1 MTITKVVRTY
11 SRSVNLKKPDGSEM
25 WIRHEA
31 TVEAM
36 LDENDSQSQF
46 PTQTVD
52 EKVLTLEA
60 MVRKEVTSALK
71 SEREGL
77 EKMWAKEASSTDE
90 PFPGKTPSV
99 ASMPKL

>member
-11 SRSVNLKKPDGSEM
+11 SRSINLTKPDGNEM

-31 TVEAM
+31 TVEAF

-77 EKMWAKEASSTDE
+77 QKLWAKEAGE
-90 PFPGKTPSV
+90 PFEGKTPNV

>member
-1 MTITKVVRTY
+1 
-11 SRSVNLKKPDGSEM
+11 M

-31 TVEAM
+31 TVEAL
-36 LDENDSQSQF
+36 LDENDSQTQF
-46 PTQTVD
+46 PAQTVD

-77 EKMWAKEASSTDE
+77 EKMWAKEAGE
-90 PFPGKTPSV
+90 PFEGKTPNV
-99 ASMPKL
+99 ASMPNL

>member
-1 MTITKVVRTY
+1 
-11 SRSVNLKKPDGSEM
+11 M

-31 TVEAM
+31 TVEAL
-36 LDENDSQSQF
+36 LDENDSQTQF

-60 MVRKEVTSALK
+60 MVRKGVTSALK

-77 EKMWAKEASSTDE
+77 EKMWAKEASE
-90 PFPGKTPSV
+90 PFEGKTPSV

>member
-1 MTITKVVRTY
+1 
-11 SRSVNLKKPDGSEM
+11 M

-36 LDENDSQSQF
+36 IDENDSQSQF

-71 SEREGL
+71 AEREGL
-77 EKMWAKEASSTDE
+77 EKAWAKEAGTAE
-90 PFPGKTPSV
+90 PFPGKTPNV

>member
-1 MTITKVVRTY
+1 
-11 SRSVNLKKPDGSEM
+11 M

-31 TVEAM
+31 TVEAL
-36 LDENDSQSQF
+36 LDENDSQTQF
-46 PTQTVD
+46 PAQTVD

-77 EKMWAKEASSTDE
+77 EKMWAKEAGE
-90 PFPGKTPSV
+90 PFEGKTPSV

>member
-11 SRSVNLKKPDGSEM
+11 SRSINLKKPDGGEM

-31 TVEAM
+31 TVEAL

-71 SEREGL
+71 GEREGL
-77 EKMWAKEASSTDE
+77 EKLWAKEVGGDE
-90 PFPGKTPSV
+90 PFPGKMPNV